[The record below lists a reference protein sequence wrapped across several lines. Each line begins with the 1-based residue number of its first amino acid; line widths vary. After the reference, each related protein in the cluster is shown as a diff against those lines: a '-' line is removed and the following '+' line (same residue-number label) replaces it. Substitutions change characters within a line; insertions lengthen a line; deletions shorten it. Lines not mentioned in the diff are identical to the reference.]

1 VISWKALKVGNV
13 KRYGDIARLLMK
25 YGRSDLVK
33 QVGLDKAVPEGAKG
47 DGDESSSPEEL
58 ARDLEALGPTYIK
71 IGQILSTRAD
81 MLPFEYLEALSR
93 LQDDVAPFPY
103 EQIQKTVEEE
113 LGVRIHKAFP
123 EFEERPMAAASLGQ
137 VHRATLPSG
146 RQVAVKVQ
154 RPDVARQ
161 IQEDFDALQVIAEAL
176 DKHTEIGRKY
186 EFVEMLKEVREN
198 LLRELDY
205 TEEARNLETLRR
217 NLKDFPR
224 LVVPAPVTD
233 FTTARVLTM
242 DHIQGTKITTIS
254 PVALLEVDRFGLLK
268 QLFDSYLHQIL
279 VDGFFHA
286 DPHPGN
292 VFLTED
298 KRIALLDLGMVSRVA
313 PMKQDTVL
321 KLLLAVSEGRGE
333 EAADF
338 TLEMSELRSN
348 SDEALFKRSVTQLV
362 LNAHGINVRQSRYGH
377 VFMSLQRIAADS
389 GVRLPAEIRMI
400 GKALLNL
407 ERVVTVLDDT
417 FNPTEAIRDNALRVM
432 RQRLYKDL
440 STTNLISNL
449 AEIKEFAQ
457 RFPRR
462 MNRLFEMLERNE
474 FEVHVDAI
482 DEDRL
487 MAGFQKI
494 ANRITTGLVLASMIV
509 GAALITRVETEFT
522 LLGYPGLAILLFL
535 AAALGGIILLIDILW
550 VDVKDSASVKKR
562 K

>member
-1 VISWKALKVGNV
+1 
-13 KRYGDIARLLMK
+13 
-25 YGRSDLVK
+25 
-33 QVGLDKAVPEGAKG
+33 
-47 DGDESSSPEEL
+47 
-58 ARDLEALGPTYIK
+58 
-71 IGQILSTRAD
+71 
-81 MLPFEYLEALSR
+81 
-93 LQDDVAPFPY
+93 
-103 EQIQKTVEEE
+103 
-113 LGVRIHKAFP
+113 
-123 EFEERPMAAASLGQ
+123 
-137 VHRATLPSG
+137 
-146 RQVAVKVQ
+146 
-154 RPDVARQ
+154 
-161 IQEDFDALQVIAEAL
+161 
-176 DKHTEIGRKY
+176 
-186 EFVEMLKEVREN
+186 
-198 LLRELDY
+198 
-205 TEEARNLETLRR
+205 
-217 NLKDFPR
+217 
-224 LVVPAPVTD
+224 VVPAPVMD

-254 PVALLEVDRFGLLK
+254 PVALLEVDRYGLLK

-298 KRIALLDLGMVSRVA
+298 KCIALLDLGMVARVA

-338 TLEMSELRSN
+338 TLEMSELRSD
-348 SDEALFKRSVTQLV
+348 SDEALFKRLVTQLV
-362 LNAHGINVRQSRYGH
+362 LNAHGVNLRQSRYGH

-389 GVRLPAEIRMI
+389 GVRLPPEIRMI

-417 FNPTEAIRDNALRVM
+417 FNPTEAIRENALRVM

-457 RFPRR
+457 RLPRR
-462 MNRLFEMLERNE
+462 MNRLFEMLEHNE

-494 ANRITTGLVLASMIV
+494 ANRITVGLVLASLIV